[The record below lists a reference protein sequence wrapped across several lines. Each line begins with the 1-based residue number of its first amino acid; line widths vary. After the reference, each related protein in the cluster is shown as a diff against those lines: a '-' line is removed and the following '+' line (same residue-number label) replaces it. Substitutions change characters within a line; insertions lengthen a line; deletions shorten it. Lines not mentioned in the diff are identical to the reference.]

1 MPVNTQLTAGF
12 VERAGFL
19 NEGSQRRKLRAIERK
34 IGAVTQQNTILIPI
48 ERLKNLGERHSP
60 VIDLNSDTQPE
71 PVTRITLGYLDLN
84 HGVGCLGKLRY
95 GTEQP
100 HANSGNTPQGGQ
112 HMGENIAGF
121 PPLRAAF
128 PEPACQHRVGCS
140 RRPYRAQHPRLKT
153 FVAFCAQAQRGQAA
167 NPRVRAFFIEW
178 VLRVL
183 PIPIQER
190 IVRNLI
196 IKMRLKHQ
204 IGRTN
209 LRQRQSRVWGKE
221 RDGPREGGQ
230 ELAVKSLALARRNTH
245 FAARY
250 QRFCGCIQGLGKRNK
265 RQIKTFRQV
274 RNSRCRCVLG

>member
-1 MPVNTQLTAGF
+1 MPVNTQLTACL
-12 VERAGFL
+12 VERASLL

-34 IGAVTQQNTILIPI
+34 IGAVTQQNTVLIPI

-71 PVTRITLGYLDLN
+71 PVTRITLGHLDLN
-84 HGVGCLGKLRY
+84 HGVGCLGKLRH

-100 HANSGNTPQGGQ
+100 HANPGNTPQGGQ
-112 HMGENIAGF
+112 HMSENIAGF
-121 PPLRAAF
+121 PSLRTAF
-128 PEPACQHRVGCS
+128 PKPARQHRVRCG
-140 RRPYRAQHPRLKT
+140 RRPYRTQHPRLKT
-153 FVAFCAQAQRGQAA
+153 LVAFCAQAQRRQAA
-167 NPRVRAFFIEW
+167 NPRVCAFFIER

-190 IVRNLI
+190 VMRNLI

-209 LRQRQSRVWGKE
+209 LRQSQNRVWGKE
-221 RDGPREGGQ
+221 RDGPREGRQ

-250 QRFCGCIQGLGKRNK
+250 Q
-265 RQIKTFRQV
+265 
-274 RNSRCRCVLG
+274 